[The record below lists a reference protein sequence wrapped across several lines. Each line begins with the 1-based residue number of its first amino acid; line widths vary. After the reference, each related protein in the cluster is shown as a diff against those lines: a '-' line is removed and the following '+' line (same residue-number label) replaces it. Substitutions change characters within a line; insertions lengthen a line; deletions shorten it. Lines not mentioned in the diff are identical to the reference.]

1 MASFAQLI
9 GRLQAEQKLQSNINR
24 SSLGIDVEE
33 EKIDLEE
40 ARSDYRDQ
48 VEEAQRKM
56 AKNARSRSRRGLL
69 GSVLGAA
76 LSFTPL
82 GAVGGALVGGLASSL
97 SRSRVKPYS
106 QAISSNLPGG
116 KFHAQARK
124 DFSRD
129 IESTNQFIS
138 DAAEGQNLL
147 NMTNALND
155 AYNIYGFQNAY
166 GEDIRGFFQDR
177 KERKLFGGPVSLSK
191 RNLGYTD
198 SESLINNYNTQGMG
212 A

>member
-56 AKNARSRSRRGLL
+56 AKNARKRSRRGLL

-76 LSFTPL
+76 LSFPL

-97 SRSRVKPYS
+97 SRSRVKPYT

-129 IESTNQFIS
+129 IASTNKFIS
-138 DAAEGQNLL
+138 DAAEGQSLL

-155 AYNIYGFQNAY
+155 AYNVYGFQNAY
-166 GEDIRGFFQDR
+166 GEDVRDFFARG
-177 KERKLFGGPVSLSK
+177 KERRAMRGLEKNYGDDIQERL
-191 RNLGYTD
+191 LG
-198 SESLINNYNTQGMG
+198 NTQV
-212 A
+212 

>member
-1 MASFAQLI
+1 MASFSQLI
-9 GRLQAEQKLQSNINR
+9 GRLKAEQQLKSNINQ

-48 VEEAQRKM
+48 VEEAQRGM
-56 AKNARSRSRRGLL
+56 ARNQRKRSRRGLL
-69 GSVLGAA
+69 GSVLGTA

-97 SRSRVKPYS
+97 SRSRVKPYT

-129 IESTNQFIS
+129 IASTNKFIS
-138 DAAEGQNLL
+138 DAAEGQSLL

-155 AYNIYGFQNAY
+155 AYNVYGFQNAY
-166 GEDIRGFFQDR
+166 GEDARDFFARG
-177 KERKLFGGPVSLSK
+177 KERRAMRGLK
-191 RNLGYTD
+191 RNYGDDIQERLLG
-198 SESLINNYNTQGMG
+198 NTQV
-212 A
+212 